1 MQNVRALSL
10 SLLPPCGSIF
20 LSSCP
25 QNGADQVSTTF
36 HPRALL
42 GQRTGPDIAFVSSD
56 GVRFHAHNI
65 VLDAMSVN
73 GFGGLLASTADN
85 PITPTTPSR
94 YIHVPDDAATFNVVL
109 LAAYELSPQPY
120 SPDLSTLLR
129 AADTGLR
136 HYGLLS
142 SHTVTPGAP
151 LANVLLAHAQRGAN
165 IALDIYTFA
174 ARHQVGP
181 LAVSVSIYMHGL
193 DLSTISDERAQHLGE
208 CFIVFSRFCGAA
220 RPHTRIEAALDAE
233 NTRQRPSGHC
243 LDCRRVA
250 I

>member
-10 SLLPPCGSIF
+10 SLLPSCGSIF

-42 GQRTGPDIAFVSSD
+42 GQCTGPDIAFVSSD
-56 GVRFHAHNI
+56 WVRFHAHNI

-73 GFGGLLASTADN
+73 GFGGLLASTAVN
-85 PITPTTPSR
+85 SITPTTPSR

-120 SPDLSTLLR
+120 SPDLTTLLR
-129 AADTGLR
+129 AADAGLR
-136 HYGLLS
+136 RYGLLP

-151 LANVLLAHAQRGAN
+151 LADVLLVHAQRGPN
-165 IALDIYTFA
+165 IALDIYTLA
-174 ARHQVGP
+174 ARHRVGP
-181 LAVSVSIYMHGL
+181 LAISVSGYMHGL
-193 DLSTISDERAQHLGE
+193 DLSTISDERAHQLGE
-208 CFIVFSRFCGAA
+208 CSVVSRDFCGAA
-220 RPHTRIEAALDAE
+220 AQMRALRQHALPTALGTRLVPD
-233 NTRQRPSGHC
+233 
-243 LDCRRVA
+243 
-250 I
+250 